1 MGNWRLSIIL
11 LVEIHQKNGTF
22 YDAFILFVISL
33 LSIILWVREQA
44 GGKGVGFGFVC
55 LER

>member
-1 MGNWRLSIIL
+1 MKKGIKNKA
-11 LVEIHQKNGTF
+11 LV
-22 YDAFILFVISL
+22 
-33 LSIILWVREQA
+33 LWVRWQA